1 MYLTIKKNHI
11 MYVFTINFIP
21 KEILFTL
28 KIFPN
33 NFKNIKSLNISNIIL
48 KNCLLT
54 LVDHHK

>member
-1 MYLTIKKNHI
+1 